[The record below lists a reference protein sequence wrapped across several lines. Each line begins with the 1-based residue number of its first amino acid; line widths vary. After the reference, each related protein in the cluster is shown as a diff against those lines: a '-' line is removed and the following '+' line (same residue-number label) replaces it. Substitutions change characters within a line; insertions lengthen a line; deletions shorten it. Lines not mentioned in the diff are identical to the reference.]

1 MITLAS
7 IIERFEG
14 SYLAQYQNAIL
25 PSQRHALA
33 RMKRCRTSLS
43 PHMVAQCGGC
53 DEQRVLPHS
62 CGHRSC
68 PHCQH
73 FESQQWIERQTQRL
87 VPSPYFLITFTV
99 PAQLRALAW
108 QHQRL
113 FYALIMACAWDTLR
127 TFSENHRQL
136 QGTPGA
142 VAVLHTHS
150 RKLDFHPHVHLAMPA
165 AALDTEQRLWRSL
178 RSRATPGASDQGK
191 KAQGK
196 KGQGTTNK
204 GYLFNHKAL
213 AKVFRGKL
221 LAGLR
226 EAGLIA
232 PVALPEQWVVDCRG
246 VGGGGPALVYLGRYL
261 YRGVVQEKDI
271 IQCDQHHVTFRY
283 RDSATDKMS
292 LRTVT
297 GATFL
302 WLLLQHVLPK
312 GFRRARNYGFL
323 HPNSKR
329 MIALLKLM
337 VFKLAAS
344 VPTPPTTRAQLRC
357 RCCGSPMAIIARRIQ
372 AARILP
378 TGNAPPQPID
388 TKAPS
393 A

>member
-1 MITLAS
+1 MITLTS

-14 SYLAQYQNAIL
+14 AYLAQYPNIL

-33 RMKRCRTSLS
+33 SMKRCRTHLS
-43 PHMVAQCGGC
+43 PHMLAQCGGC
-53 DEQRVLPHS
+53 AEQRIVPHS
-62 CGHRSC
+62 CGHHSC

-73 FESQQWIERQTQRL
+73 FESQQWIELQTQRL
-87 VPSPYFLITFTV
+87 VPANYFLITFTV

-113 FYALIMACAWDTLR
+113 FYTLIMACAWDTLR
-127 TFSENHRQL
+127 TFSQNHKQL

-165 AALDTEQRLWRSL
+165 AALDAEQRLWRRL
-178 RSRATPGASDQGK
+178 RSSPKTDATSQSLPRK
-191 KAQGK
+191 
-196 KGQGTTNK
+196 K

-232 PVALPEQWVVDCRG
+232 PPALPEQWIVDCRA
-246 VGGGGPALVYLGRYL
+246 VGDGAPALIYLGRYL
-261 YRGVVQEKDI
+261 YRGVVQEKNI
-271 IQCDQHHVTFRY
+271 IKCDQHQVTFRY
-283 RDSATDKMS
+283 RDSTTNKMS

-302 WLLLQHVLPK
+302 CLLLQHVLPK

-329 MIALLKLM
+329 LISLLKLL
-337 VFKLAAS
+337 VFKLTTTVSA
-344 VPTPPTTRAQLRC
+344 PPTKRTQLIC
-357 RCCGSPMAIIARRIQ
+357 RCCGSPMAIIRR
-372 AARILP
+372 RVLP
-378 TGNAPPQPID
+378 TGNAPPQAIYP
-388 TKAPS
+388 KAPS